1 LPQKPEAEAVER
13 DYPILEYD
21 DTPEALIEPQ
31 RVIRPKDVPEHAV
44 VCFFHEVIEGLCQQH
59 GACIVHPMRSE
70 MGLHPVYELKVE
82 GKRLAIFHPG
92 VGAPLAAGLLEE
104 VIALGCRKFVA
115 RRRRGRAGQPDRP
128 RARRR
133 SLFRRA
139 G

>member
-1 LPQKPEAEAVER
+1 MGHRRVPSSGMPLRPGQPVRCRRHRRAAPRSGDRQVSALPQKTETEAMEP

-44 VCFFHEVIEGLCQQH
+44 VCFFHDVIEGLYQQH

-82 GKRLAIFHPG
+82 GKRL
-92 VGAPLAAGLLEE
+92 
-104 VIALGCRKFVA
+104 
-115 RRRRGRAGQPDRP
+115 
-128 RARRR
+128 
-133 SLFRRA
+133 
-139 G
+139 